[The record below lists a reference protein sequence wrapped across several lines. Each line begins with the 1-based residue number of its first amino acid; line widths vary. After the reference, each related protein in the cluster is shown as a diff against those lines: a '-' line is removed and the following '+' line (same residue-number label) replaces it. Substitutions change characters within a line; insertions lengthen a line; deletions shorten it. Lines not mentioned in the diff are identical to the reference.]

1 MRSAVV
7 VGTGLI
13 GASVALALTGR
24 GVDTYLVDR
33 DPQAALTAAAA
44 GAGTAGRPGAP
55 VDLAVIA
62 VPPRHTAAV
71 LREAQ
76 QASLARYFTDV
87 ASVKA
92 GPQQEAAERGVD
104 LARYVGGHPMAGSE
118 RSGPLAARAD
128 LFHGRPWILTPSA
141 HSHDDAV
148 SCALALVEACGARAQ
163 FMEHTEHDR
172 AVALTSHA
180 PHLVSSLLAARLLH
194 SDEAQLRVAGQGLRD
209 TTRIAGGDSRLWTD
223 ILGSN
228 AAAVADIL
236 GDLALDLHVVLDA
249 LRDLG
254 LDDPQARHRGT
265 AELGAALL
273 RGAQGQARI
282 PARAADP
289 NRADPNR
296 ADPNRAD
303 PNRAAETR
311 QLSGAA
317 AAQL

>member
-13 GASVALALTGR
+13 GTSVALALTGR
-24 GVDTYLVDR
+24 GVDTYLLDR
-33 DPQAALTAAAA
+33 DPEAALTAAAT
-44 GAGTAGRPGAP
+44 GAGTAGRPGFP

-62 VPPRHTAAV
+62 VPPRHTASV

-76 QASLARYFTDV
+76 QSSLARYFTDV
-87 ASVKA
+87 ASVKE
-92 GPQQEAAERGVD
+92 GPQREAAEYGCD

-148 SCALALVEACGARAQ
+148 GCVLDLVEACGARAQ
-163 FMEHTEHDR
+163 FMEHAEHDR

-194 SDEAQLRVAGQGLRD
+194 SDETQLGVAGQGLRD
-209 TTRIAGGDSRLWTD
+209 TTRIAGGDSGLWTD

-228 AAAVADIL
+228 AVAVADVL
-236 GDLALDLHVVLDA
+236 RELALDLHVVLGA
-249 LRDLG
+249 LRDL
-254 LDDPQARHRGT
+254 DDADPQARRRGL
-265 AELGAALL
+265 AELGAALR
-273 RGAQGQARI
+273 RGAQGHARI
-282 PARAADP
+282 PVRSADRARSA
-289 NRADPNR
+289 
-296 ADPNRAD
+296 
-303 PNRAAETR
+303 
-311 QLSGAA
+311 QGAA
-317 AAQL
+317 ADRRLSAVAAQG